1 MPVKI
6 GVFTVLYQDL
16 PLEAAL
22 DRIAALGVEA
32 VEISTG
38 NYAPSTHCDLHAL
51 LADREAARRFKEGI
65 EGRGLVISGLSQHGN
80 PLHPQEELARATHET
95 WRATVQLA
103 ELLEVPF
110 VLAFSGCP
118 GDRAGARY
126 PNWVTCAWPDDYPA
140 ILEWQWTQC
149 VLPYW
154 TREAAYAREHGVR
167 IAMEMHPGFVVYNTE
182 TLLRLRDAAG
192 PEIGANF
199 DPSHLFWQG
208 AEVVE
213 VIDELGRADAL
224 FHVHAKDTYL
234 NAANVRLNGVLDTK
248 PGAAGPP
255 ELVAARSWIFRTIGY
270 GQGEQ
275 QWREIVSALQA
286 NSYDGVVSVEHEDAL
301 LSIDEGFAK
310 AVELLQRILPREPAV
325 NVQGTDTG

>member
-1 MPVKI
+1 MKI

-16 PLEAAL
+16 PLEVAL
-22 DRIAALGVEA
+22 DKIAALGIEA

-38 NYAPSTHCDLHAL
+38 NYAGTAHCDARAL
-51 LADREAARRFKEGI
+51 IGDDEAVRRLKEAV
-65 EGRGLVISGLSQHGN
+65 ERRGLVISGLSQHGN
-80 PLHPQEELARATHET
+80 PLHPQEKVARATHET

-103 ELLEVPF
+103 ELLEVPV

-118 GDRAGARY
+118 GDQPGARY
-126 PNWVTCAWPDDYPA
+126 PNWVTCPWPDDYLE
-140 ILEWQWTQC
+140 ILDWQWNER

-167 IAMEMHPGFVVYNTE
+167 IALEMHPGFVVYNTQ
-182 TLLRLRDAAG
+182 TLLRLREATG
-192 PEIGANF
+192 PAVGANF

-208 AEVVE
+208 ADVVE
-213 VIDELGRADAL
+213 VINRLGREGAL

-234 NAANVRLNGVLDTK
+234 NRANIRLNGVLDTK

-255 ELVAARSWIFRTIGY
+255 AQVAGRAWIFRTIGY

-275 QWREIVSALQA
+275 RWREIVSALQA
-286 NSYDGVVSVEHEDAL
+286 NGYDGVVSIEHEDPL
-301 LSIDEGFAK
+301 LSIEEGLAK
-310 AVELLQRILPREPAV
+310 AVELLERIVPR
-325 NVQGTDTG
+325 QGVA